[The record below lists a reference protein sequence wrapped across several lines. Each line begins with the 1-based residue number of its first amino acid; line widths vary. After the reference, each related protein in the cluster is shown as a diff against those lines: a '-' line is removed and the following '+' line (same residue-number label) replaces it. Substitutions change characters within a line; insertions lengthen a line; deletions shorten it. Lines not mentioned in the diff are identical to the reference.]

1 MSAVKKIPMRK
12 CLGCGEMKPKKELVR
27 VIKTPENEILLDKT
41 GRQNGRGAYI
51 CNNLDC
57 LNRALKSKG
66 LERSFN
72 TALPTDV
79 VESLKEAMEK
89 DE

>member
-57 LNRALKSKG
+57 LNRALKNKG

-72 TALPTDV
+72 TAVPADV